1 MVQCRNAAV
10 RLTID
15 FLQQFVTTE
24 NNDKS
29 ILRYLNDKIT
39 KLLQFMF
46 AAFKL
51 LQYEIQ
57 DIHSHGV
64 IIIHRKLHLSVNR
77 IIIMLTFDFS
87 IFHYYL

>member
-24 NNDKS
+24 INEKS
-29 ILRYLNDKIT
+29 ILCYLNDEIT
-39 KLLQFMF
+39 KLLQFVF

-51 LQYEIQ
+51 LQYA
-57 DIHSHGV
+57 
-64 IIIHRKLHLSVNR
+64 
-77 IIIMLTFDFS
+77 
-87 IFHYYL
+87 